1 VVFTTLEELFEPI
14 VMFFELANFL
24 AIFQTIINEILW
36 NLINTREVRS
46 FIDNVIMGTEKEE
59 EYDKVVKEV
68 VK

>member
-59 EYDKVVKEV
+59 ECDKVVKEV

>member
-1 VVFTTLEELFEPI
+1 
-14 VMFFELANFL
+14 MFFELANFL